1 MINLTLAQIAYIY
14 NAGYNGGHDDTVEGC
29 AFPINFHEWET
40 YRIEE
45 IRDFFT
51 ELCDLLED
59 MNISLDGVSTEIN

>member
-14 NAGYNGGHDDTVEGC
+14 NAGYNSGHDDTVEGC
-29 AFPINFHEWET
+29 ALPINFHEWKT